1 MLDNIIVLKCGGSS
15 IDELSDSFFD
25 NVQSLINQGVHPV
38 IVHGGGPAIQ
48 SMLEKLNLQFEFI
61 DGLRKTTDEMM
72 DVVEMVLTGSV
83 NPTLSRRLN
92 DHSINAV
99 GISGAD
105 MNVLEATPLDYDKYG
120 LVGEVSN
127 VNVEVLHDLMSKNIV
142 PVISPIAYG
151 KDGNKYNINADTA
164 AGAVAA
170 ALNAK
175 QLIFVTD
182 VPGILQDGELLEEV
196 TTETVEKLIQNNTI
210 FGGMIPKVKAAMKGL
225 KHNVSE
231 VMIVNGKKSKMK
243 NKNTLA
249 GTTIKNTKIA
259 VVTA

>member
-1 MLDNIIVLKCGGSS
+1 
-15 IDELSDSFFD
+15 
-25 NVQSLINQGVHPV
+25 
-38 IVHGGGPAIQ
+38 
-48 SMLEKLNLQFEFI
+48 MLEKLNVQFEFI
-61 DGLRKTTDEMM
+61 DGLRKTTEEMM

-92 DHSINAV
+92 EHGIDTV

-105 MNVLEATPLDYDKYG
+105 MNLLEATPLNYDKYG

-127 VNVEVLHDLMSKNIV
+127 VNVEVIHDLIQQNIV
-142 PVISPIAYG
+142 PVISPIAFG
-151 KDGNKYNINADTA
+151 ADGHKYNINADTA

-196 TTETVEKLIQNNTI
+196 TTEVVEQLIEN
-210 FGGMIPKVKAAMKGL
+210 
-225 KHNVSE
+225 
-231 VMIVNGKKSKMK
+231 
-243 NKNTLA
+243 
-249 GTTIKNTKIA
+249 
-259 VVTA
+259 